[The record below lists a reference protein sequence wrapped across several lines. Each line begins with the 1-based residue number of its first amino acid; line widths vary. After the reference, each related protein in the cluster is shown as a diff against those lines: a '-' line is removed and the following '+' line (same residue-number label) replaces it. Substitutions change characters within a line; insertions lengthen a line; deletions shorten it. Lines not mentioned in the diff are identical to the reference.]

1 MLWLKRSAI
10 ESRRLVGNTIGT
22 LRSQSSIRDVTD
34 QEKLD
39 YATRKNG
46 ITMNPEKYYPS
57 IRQARDE
64 SGSVVRVHAF
74 RKRFSGHDFSQYENK
89 RFPGEKFIVEGK
101 IKGIRKLGRAMYF
114 IDVIQDDELVQVMA
128 SNRLMGMSKD
138 EFDEHHLFFKKGD
151 SILSV
156 GEASVTNVGELT
168 VKATLP
174 VKMVSPCLN
183 MIPNRLVDKKNINA
197 NRVLN
202 YLVLPESKN
211 PVLIKSWVTQSI
223 RSFLLDREY
232 VEVQTPIL
240 SGMGTGANAEPFVT
254 KAKAIS
260 TKENESAKLEISHTD
275 RSNIL
280 QLRVAP
286 ELWLKRLTIGGFDKV
301 FEIGTNFRNEGV
313 DATHNPEFT
322 SCEFY
327 STFISLEDLML
338 LTEDMFGYI
347 YTELSRRRENNAH
360 LQRTLPYLH
369 SLCKLKFKRVEF
381 IPVLEELTGYPLP
394 SLLTS
399 SNLVEYYKDIG
410 LPVPPNKSPA
420 NLLDYLSATYLE
432 RISSENPETPVF
444 LYNQPAELSPLAKS
458 ERRVYNGRTFDISLR
473 FELFIAGKEYVNAYE
488 EENLP
493 FAQLAKFQ
501 AQQTAKDQFADPE
514 LLIPDWEYIRAM
526 ELGLPPT
533 GGWGCGVDRI
543 AMLFSGSDRIDS
555 VLAFGNVRD
564 VRKQ

>member
-1 MLWLKRSAI
+1 MLWI
-10 ESRRLVGNTIGT
+10 RRTTNGPCRIVATTFRAL
-22 LRSQSSIRDVTD
+22 SSHSISKEVAD

-39 YATRKNG
+39 YATRKHV
-46 ITMNPEKYYPS
+46 IASKPKAFYPS
-57 IRQARDE
+57 IRTARDNT
-64 SGSVVRVHAF
+64 GNVHRVQSF
-74 RKRFSGHDFSQYENK
+74 RKRFLGHDFNQYENK
-89 RFPGEKFIVEGK
+89 KFPGEKFIVEGR
-101 IKGIRKLGRAMYF
+101 IKTIRKLGRAMYF
-114 IDVIQDDELVQVMA
+114 IDVIQDDECVQVMA
-128 SNRLMGMSKD
+128 SNRLMGMCKD
-138 EFDEHHLFFKKGD
+138 DFDEHHLFFKRGD
-151 SILSV
+151 SILAL
-156 GEASVTNVGELT
+156 GDASVTNVGELT
-168 VKATLP
+168 IKATIP
-174 VKMVSPCLN
+174 IKMVSPCLN
-183 MIPNRLVDKKNINA
+183 MIPNRLIDKKNINA

-211 PVLIKSWVTQSI
+211 PVLIKSWVTQAV
-223 RSFLLDREY
+223 RSFLLQREY

-254 KAKAIS
+254 KAKAIHS
-260 TKENESAKLEISHTD
+260 KNVADADLSKSDIM
-275 RSNIL
+275 

-327 STFISLEDLML
+327 STFISLDDLML
-338 LTEDMFGYI
+338 LTEDMFEYI
-347 YTELSRRRENNAH
+347 FAELSSRQHINVH
-360 LQRTLPYLH
+360 LQRTLPHLQK
-369 SLCKLKFKRVEF
+369 LCKLKFMRVEF
-381 IPVLEELTGYPLP
+381 IPALEARTGSPLP
-394 SLLTS
+394 TQLTS
-399 SNLVEYYKDIG
+399 SHLIKYYRGIG
-410 LPVPPNKSPA
+410 LLVPSNVSPA
-420 NLLDYLSATYLE
+420 SLLDNLSATYLE
-432 RISSENPETPVF
+432 SISTENPGTAIF

-458 ERRVYNGRTFDISLR
+458 ETRYYDGRAYEISLR

-493 FAQLAKFQ
+493 FAQLSKFQ
-501 AQQTAKDQFADPE
+501 AQQAAKDQFADKE

-533 GGWGCGVDRI
+533 GGWGCGIDRI